1 MSRLL
6 RRSLSGFRKQRKMIS
21 APSPLVLSDHDRRV
35 EVSGFVLTETFRPA
49 GLVLPPHFHEHANI
63 ALTVEGSFVET
74 VGAEAYQVH
83 PASVIFRPA
92 GEKHSNRYGKT
103 AARCLIIEV
112 QPDRLK
118 SIRQVTP
125 MLDRA
130 SHVEGGFVSNLA
142 FRIFRESRLPDA
154 VAAFSI
160 ESLALELLVEATRV
174 QNSQDRTLP
183 RWLRQARELV
193 QERFMETASLSAI
206 AESVGVHPAH
216 LAKVFRLQYGCT
228 VGDYIRRLRLDHAAE
243 LLVRS
248 QQSLAAIALSA
259 GFYDQSHFARLFKL
273 RFGVAPGV
281 FRAGLKT
288 RRAPC
293 SDRSS
298 D

>member
-1 MSRLL
+1 MT
-6 RRSLSGFRKQRKMIS
+6 S
-21 APSPLVLSDHDRRV
+21 APSPLVLSGHDRRV

-74 VGAEAYQVH
+74 VGAEAYEVH

-92 GEKHSNRYGKT
+92 GEKHSNRYGNT

-142 FRIFRESRLPDA
+142 FRIFQESRLPDA
-154 VAAFSI
+154 VAPFSI

-174 QNSQDRTLP
+174 QCSRDRTP
-183 RWLRQARELV
+183 PHWLLQAREFV
-193 QERFMETASLSAI
+193 NERFMDTASLSTI

-216 LAKVFRLQYGCT
+216 LAKLFRLRYGCT
-228 VGDYIRRLRLDHAAE
+228 IGDYIRRLRLDYAAQ
-243 LLVRS
+243 LLA
-248 QQSLAAIALSA
+248 QSEKTLSTIALAA
-259 GFYDQSHFARLFKL
+259 GFYDQSHFANLFKL
-273 RFGVAPGV
+273 KFGVTPGV
-281 FRAGLKT
+281 FRRTL
-288 RRAPC
+288 RRGPEPNPDQRPRHAA
-293 SDRSS
+293 
-298 D
+298 

>member
-1 MSRLL
+1 MA
-6 RRSLSGFRKQRKMIS
+6 S

-35 EVSGFVLTETFRPA
+35 EVSGFALTETFRPA

-92 GEKHSNRYGKT
+92 GEKHSNCYGKT

-174 QNSQDRTLP
+174 QLSQNRTPP
-183 RWLRQARELV
+183 RWLLQARERIH
-193 QERFMETASLSAI
+193 ECFMNTASLSAI

-228 VGDYIRRLRLDHAAE
+228 VGDYIRRLRLDYAAQ
-243 LLVRS
+243 LLA
-248 QQSLAAIALSA
+248 QSEKTLSTIALAA
-259 GFYDQSHFARLFKL
+259 GFYDQSHFANLFKL
-273 RFGVAPGV
+273 RFGIAPGV
-281 FRAGLKT
+281 FRTTLM
-288 RRAPC
+288 RRPGPIPTKYQNIQC
-293 SDRSS
+293 D
-298 D
+298 

>member
-1 MSRLL
+1 MA
-6 RRSLSGFRKQRKMIS
+6 S

-63 ALTVEGSFVET
+63 ALTVEGSFIET

-83 PASVIFRPA
+83 PGSVIFRPA

-154 VAAFSI
+154 VAPFSI
-160 ESLALELLVEATRV
+160 ESMALELLVEATRV
-174 QNSQDRTLP
+174 HWSQDRTPP
-183 RWLRQARELV
+183 RWLLQARELV
-193 QERFMETASLSAI
+193 HERFMDTAGLSTI

-216 LAKVFRLQYGCT
+216 LARVFRLQYGCT
-228 VGDYIRRLRLDHAAE
+228 IGDYIRRLRLDYAAQ
-243 LLVRS
+243 LLA
-248 QQSLAAIALSA
+248 QSDRTLSMIALAA
-259 GFYDQSHFARLFKL
+259 GFYDQSHFAHLFKL
-273 RFGVAPGV
+273 KFGVTPGV
-281 FRAGLKT
+281 FRTTLRT
-288 RRAPC
+288 RPGPIRTKDQ
-293 SDRSS
+293 SMQFD
-298 D
+298 